1 MRKRVT
7 FVEQLKKEKLLQ
19 NGSGHILMRSAGPNL
34 KCTDGFECASSQQM
48 REMHR
53 GKTVNVSAGVQHMKT
68 IHIPQSLMSAPF
80 LQHPALTAGQRR
92 YLCSIANVYS
102 TEHMRQQMKQHYLN
116 VLHTCVQSG
125 AYLNVPQT
133 YFTTTIH
140 LMLCFLFPTGQNPTC
155 RRRYGIHQH
164 REKSTFTKN
173 AERDVGRANPQ
184 GQRKSSST
192 ANSDVILPKIVN
204 R

>member
-125 AYLNVPQT
+125 
-133 YFTTTIH
+133 
-140 LMLCFLFPTGQNPTC
+140 QNPTC

>member
-1 MRKRVT
+1 MDVNISNS
-7 FVEQLKKEKLLQ
+7 FFLSFFSFFL
-19 NGSGHILMRSAGPNL
+19 RSAESYQRG
-34 KCTDGFECASSQQM
+34 TDGFECLPSQQV
-48 REMHR
+48 REMYR
-53 GKTVNVSAGVQHMKT
+53 GTHANVSAGGQHMKT
-68 IHIPQSLMSAPF
+68 IHIPKSMMSAPF

-125 AYLNVPQT
+125 
-133 YFTTTIH
+133 
-140 LMLCFLFPTGQNPTC
+140 QNPTC
-155 RRRYGIHQH
+155 RRRFGFHQQ
-164 REKSTFTKN
+164 RDNSTFTKD
-173 AERDVGRANPQ
+173 AQKDVARAKPQ

>member
-1 MRKRVT
+1 MY
-7 FVEQLKKEKLLQ
+7 
-19 NGSGHILMRSAGPNL
+19 
-34 KCTDGFECASSQQM
+34 
-48 REMHR
+48 R
-53 GKTVNVSAGVQHMKT
+53 GTHVNVSADGQHMKT
-68 IHIPQSLMSAPF
+68 IHIPKSMMSAPF

-125 AYLNVPQT
+125 
-133 YFTTTIH
+133 
-140 LMLCFLFPTGQNPTC
+140 QNPTYG
-155 RRRYGIHQH
+155 RRFGFHQQ
-164 REKSTFTKN
+164 RDNSMFTKD
-173 AERDVGRANPQ
+173 AQKDVARAKPQ

>member
-1 MRKRVT
+1 MY
-7 FVEQLKKEKLLQ
+7 
-19 NGSGHILMRSAGPNL
+19 
-34 KCTDGFECASSQQM
+34 
-48 REMHR
+48 R
-53 GKTVNVSAGVQHMKT
+53 GTHANVSAGGQHMKT
-68 IHIPQSLMSAPF
+68 IHIPKSMMSAPF

-116 VLHTCVQSG
+116 VLHTCS
-125 AYLNVPQT
+125 
-133 YFTTTIH
+133 IH
-140 LMLCFLFPTGQNPTC
+140 SHLDTDLDN
-155 RRRYGIHQH
+155 
-164 REKSTFTKN
+164 STFTKD
-173 AERDVGRANPQ
+173 AQKDVARAKPQ